1 MVSILFKLVPESI
14 SQKPIY
20 QKFLRCLRIY
30 SFIASI
36 SGTIL
41 FIIYLI
47 TLGSTLTTA
56 HGIVLTIAILSAV
69 YTAIST
75 VLICFVP
82 SGGNIVDAVRWI
94 FSMLFFLG
102 WGVNT
107 AVLGSETSSCGGG
120 SKKKRNDSDSGSGSC
135 GLLGAVVAVSVLNL
149 LGFFIGSLVEDIPDA
164 EKLKNPLKKQK
175 EASSKAT
182 RTGGYEPVDV

>member
-1 MVSILFKLVPESI
+1 MVSILFKLVPKSI
-14 SQKPIY
+14 SQKPIF

-36 SGTIL
+36 AGTIL
-41 FIIYLI
+41 FVIYLI
-47 TLGSTLTTA
+47 SLGSTLTTA

-69 YTAIST
+69 YTTIST
-75 VLICFVP
+75 LLICFVP
-82 SGGNIVDAVRWI
+82 SGADIVDAVRWI
-94 FSMLFFLG
+94 FTVLFFLG

-107 AVLGSETSSCGGG
+107 AVLGSETGSCDGG

-135 GLLGAVVAVSVLNL
+135 GLLGALVAVSVLNL
-149 LGFFIGSLVEDIPDA
+149 LGFFMGALVEDIPDA

-175 EASSKAT
+175 EASSKAA
-182 RTGGYEPVDV
+182 RARGYEPVDV